1 MPLHN
6 GFQLRTTFSVQFYE
20 QIDGCWVQIRDIPAT
35 AHDAVGNLLSNLKT
49 MQFFLQYVVSIVKK
63 NVVWLNGQLHF
74 DIETRGVIPH
84 YRDPDY
90 YCYRQFVDK
99 VAYLETLPGACFSH
113 FDNRRTRFRFSD
125 ITVDV
130 LQFAPKQIY
139 LPLEEGANF
148 IDVE

>member
-6 GFQLRTTFSVQFYE
+6 AFQLRTTFSVQFYE
-20 QIDGCWVQIRDIPAT
+20 KLDGCRVQIRDIPAVT
-35 AHDAVGNLLSNLKT
+35 HDEVGHLLSNLKT

-63 NVVWLNGQLHF
+63 NVVWSNGQLHF
-74 DIETRGVIPH
+74 DIETRGIIPH

-99 VAYLETLPGACFSH
+99 VAYLETLPGACFCN
-113 FDNRRTRFRFSD
+113 FDNRHVHFRFSD

-130 LQFAPKQIY
+130 LQVASKQIY
-139 LPLEEGANF
+139 IPLEEGAKY
-148 IDVE
+148 IDEE